1 MGIVAI
7 ATLLVVVYVQTP
19 IPDEAQADAVR
30 QSSVIEYKD
39 GEVLARVGMNR
50 TSVPLDQVPKHVQN
64 AVLAAEDR
72 KFWTEPGVSPSGIA
86 RAVVTAATGGEVT
99 GASTITQQLARNY
112 FAGLS
117 QERTVSR
124 KLKEIM
130 ISIRLGNEEKKEKI
144 LELYLNTVPFGR
156 QAYGI
161 QAAARAYFHTTVDK
175 LTVEQAALL
184 AAMIQQPS
192 YFVTYGNPTD
202 PEKKKAKEALVFRWN
217 YVLKGMVEEGW
228 LEESKR
234 QAMKFPQT
242 QKEWSDVQGGEQ
254 AGYLRERVV
263 RELEALGIP
272 ETALETEGLK
282 ITTTFDHGLQEFT
295 AKAVE
300 KIKKDNGLGKEIH
313 FGLSA
318 VDPKTGGVIAAYGGP
333 GYEEQQFDDSFQGK
347 VQPGSSF
354 KPIVLATALSQG
366 ISLKTTM
373 DGSYRRVING
383 TPFTNDNRAE
393 DGVYDLQEMTAMSI
407 NTSYVELG
415 QKVGLEN
422 VIQMA
427 KKMGMKDAPLEPVTS
442 LPLGVI
448 DASSVTMASV
458 YSTFAAGGVHRPAH
472 VIKSIEKINGDP
484 VKNEDGEVVKKNPWG
499 DGERVFEEGVARD
512 ATAAMR
518 DVVTSGTGER
528 AALPDRPVAGK
539 TGTTDK
545 HRSAW
550 FVGYT
555 PQLSTAVAMWRED
568 KNRNRLSLEGIGNY
582 TQVYGGTVP
591 ADLFKTFMMQAHKGQ
606 PVMQFEPAVYGG
618 EVAAWAKPELTT
630 PSPSSS
636 PSTSTSPSCRPGQ
649 DGPGGQDGENCQ
661 SESPPATE
669 SPTGQPTGGAKK
681 PCTSP
686 WNTPVGCDP
695 ALPPPGYPDWWCDRE
710 NRRETVPECRP
721 ENPEGPGGP
730 NGPNTQND

>member
-1 MGIVAI
+1 MAI
-7 ATLLVVVYVQTP
+7 ATLLVVVYMQTP
-19 IPDEAQADAVR
+19 IPDEAQQDAVR
-30 QSSVIEYKD
+30 ESSVIEYKD

-50 TSVPLDQVPKHVQN
+50 TSVPLSSVPKHVQN

-72 KFWTEPGVSPSGIA
+72 KFWTEPGVSPTGIA

-99 GASTITQQLARNY
+99 GASTITQQLSRNY

-117 QERTVSR
+117 QDRTVTR

-144 LELYLNTVPFGR
+144 LALYLNTVSFGR

-175 LTVEQAALL
+175 LTVEQGAML

-202 PEKKKAKEALVFRWN
+202 PAQKKAKEALVSRWG
-217 YVLKGMVEEGW
+217 YVLDGMVEEGW
-228 LEESKR
+228 LDQGKR
-234 QAMKFPQT
+234 QGMKFPQT
-242 QKEWSDVQGGEQ
+242 QKEWSDVEGGTQ
-254 AGYLRERVV
+254 SGYMRQRVID
-263 RELEALGIP
+263 ELEALGIP
-272 ETALETEGLK
+272 ETALESEGLK
-282 ITTTFDHGLQEFT
+282 IRTTFDQDLQAYT

-300 KIKKDNGLGKEIH
+300 KIKKDNNLGKEIH

-318 VDPKTGGVIAAYGGP
+318 VNPKTGGVVAAYGGP
-333 GYEEQQFDDSFQGK
+333 SYEEQQFDDSFQSA

-393 DGVYDLQEMTAMSI
+393 DGVYSLQEMTAMSI

-415 QKVGLEN
+415 QKVGLNN
-422 VIQMA
+422 VIDMA

-448 DASSVTMASV
+448 DVSPVTMASV
-458 YSTFAAGGVHRPAH
+458 YSTFAAGGVHRPVH
-472 VIKSIEKINGDP
+472 VIESIEKINGQP
-484 VKNEDGEVVKKNPWG
+484 VTNKDGEVVKKNPWG
-499 DGERVFEEGVARD
+499 KSERVFEEGVARD
-512 ATAAMR
+512 ATAAMQ
-518 DVVTSGTGER
+518 DVVTHGTGER
-528 AALPDRPVAGK
+528 AAIPGRPVAGK

-555 PQLSTAVAMWRED
+555 PQLSTSVAMWRQND
-568 KNRNRLSLEGIGNY
+568 KGDRLSLEGIGNY

-591 ADLFKTFMMQAHKGQ
+591 ADLFKLFMTQAHKGQ
-606 PVMQFEPAVYGG
+606 PVQQFQPAVYGG
-618 EVAAWAKPELTT
+618 DIAAWAKPEVTQTPT
-630 PSPSSS
+630 PSPSVTETPTCRPGQGGQNRDRPECRTQSPS
-636 PSTSTSPSCRPGQ
+636 PSTSPSTTPSGPSGEACTRPGW
-649 DGPGGQDGENCQ
+649 PI
-661 SESPPATE
+661 
-669 SPTGQPTGGAKK
+669 
-681 PCTSP
+681 
-686 WNTPVGCDP
+686 GCNPDIP
-695 ALPPPGYPDWWCDRE
+695 PPPGDDDWWCDQGD
-710 NRRETVPECRP
+710 RRETVPQCREEDP
-721 ENPEGPGGP
+721 DNPNRPQQG
-730 NGPNTQND
+730 Q

>member
-7 ATLLVVVYVQTP
+7 ATLLVVMYMQTP
-19 IPDEAQADAVR
+19 IPDEQQADAVR

-50 TSVPLDQVPKHVQN
+50 TSVPLSSVPKHVQN

-72 KFWTEPGVSPSGIA
+72 KFWTEPGVSPTGIA

-117 QERTVSR
+117 QERTVTR

-175 LTVEQAALL
+175 LTVEQAAML

-202 PEKKKAKEALVFRWN
+202 PAKKKAKEALVYRWN
-217 YVLKGMVEEGW
+217 YVLKGMEEEGW
-228 LEESKR
+228 LEEGKR

-254 AGYLRERVV
+254 SGYLRDRVI

-272 ETALETEGLK
+272 ETALESEGLK
-282 ITTTFDHGLQEFT
+282 IKTTFDQDLQAYT
-295 AKAVE
+295 DKAVAA
-300 KIKKDNGLGKEIH
+300 IKKENNLGEEIH

-318 VDPKTGGVIAAYGGP
+318 VNPKTGGVIAAYGGP
-333 GYEEQQFDDSFQGK
+333 SYQEQQFDDSFQGV

-393 DGVYDLQEMTAMSI
+393 NGTYSLQKMTEMSI
-407 NTSYVELG
+407 NTAYVELG
-415 QKVGLEN
+415 QKVGLNN
-422 VIQMA
+422 VIDMA

-448 DASSVTMASV
+448 DVSSVTMASV
-458 YSTFAAGGVHRPAH
+458 YSTFAANGVHRPVH
-472 VIKSIEKINGDP
+472 VIESIEKINGDP
-484 VKNEDGEVVKKNPWG
+484 VKNKDGEVVKKNPWG
-499 DGERVFEEGVARD
+499 KTETAFEETVARD

-518 DVVTSGTGER
+518 DVVTKGTGKR

-555 PQLSTAVAMWRED
+555 PQLSTAVAMWRQDE
-568 KNRNRLSLEGIGNY
+568 KGSRLSLEGIGDY
-582 TQVYGGTVP
+582 DQVYGGSVP
-591 ADLFKTFMMQAHKGQ
+591 ADLFKAFMMQAHKGQ
-606 PVMQFEPAVYGG
+606 EVQQFDPPVFGG
-618 EVAAWAKPELTT
+618 EVAAWAKPLVTNT
-630 PSPSSS
+630 PTPT
-636 PSTSTSPSCRPGQ
+636 PDPTNTPTCRPGQ
-649 DGPGGQDGENCQ
+649 DNENGECVPA
-661 SESPPATE
+661 SPSTTPTTPTSPPP
-669 SPTGQPTGGAKK
+669 SPEGKA
-681 PCTSP
+681 CTSP
-686 WNTPVGCDP
+686 GWPIGCDP
-695 ALPPPGYPDWWCDRE
+695 DIPPPNYPDWWCDQGD
-710 NRRETVPECRP
+710 NRETVPQCKEEDP
-721 ENPEGPGGP
+721 DAP
-730 NGPNTQND
+730 NGPQRRQ

>member
-1 MGIVAI
+1 MGILAMT
-7 ATLLVVVYVQTP
+7 TLLVVVYVKTP

-30 QSSVIEYKD
+30 QSSVIEFKD

-50 TSVPLDQVPKHVQN
+50 TSVPLSEVPKHVQN

-72 KFWTEPGVSPSGIA
+72 KFWTEPGVSPTGIA
-86 RAVVTAATGGEVT
+86 RAVVTAATGGDVT

-112 FAGLS
+112 FVGLS
-117 QERTVSR
+117 QERSIDR

-130 ISIRLGNEEKKEKI
+130 ISIRLGNEEKKENI

-175 LTVEQAALL
+175 LTVEQAAML

-202 PEKKKAKEALVFRWN
+202 PAKKKAKEALVNRWN
-217 YVLKGMVEEGW
+217 YVLNGMVESGW

-242 QKEWSDVQGGEQ
+242 EKEWSDVDGGPQ
-254 AGYLRERVV
+254 TGYLRERVIN
-263 RELEALGIP
+263 ELKALGLP
-272 ETALETEGLK
+272 EQALETEGLK
-282 ITTTFDHGLQEFT
+282 ITTTFDQDLQAFT

-300 KIKKDNGLGKEIH
+300 KMRKDNNFGDDIH

-333 GYEEQQFDDSFQGK
+333 GYKEQQFDDSFQGK

-373 DGSYRRVING
+373 DGSYKRTING
-383 TPFTNDNRAE
+383 TSFTNDNTAE
-393 DGVYDLQEMTAMSI
+393 DGTYTLQEMTELSI
-407 NTSYVELG
+407 NTAYVELG
-415 QKVGLEN
+415 QKVGLNN
-422 VIQMA
+422 VIDTA
-427 KKMGMKDAPLEPVTS
+427 KKMGMKDSGLEPVTS
-442 LPLGVI
+442 LPLGVF
-448 DASSVTMASV
+448 DASAVTMASV

-472 VIKSIEKINGDP
+472 VIKSIEKINGQP
-484 VKNEDGEVVKKNPWG
+484 VKNEDGEVIDKNPWG
-499 DGERVFEEGVARD
+499 ESERVFEEGVARD

-518 DVVTSGTGER
+518 DVVTSGTGKG

-555 PQLSTAVAMWRED
+555 PQLATAVAMWRQDE
-568 KNRNRLSLEGIGNY
+568 KGNRQSLMGVGDY
-582 TQVYGGTVP
+582 TQVYGGSAP
-591 ADLFKTFMMQAHKGQ
+591 ADLFKLFMMQAHKGQ
-606 PVMQFEPAVYGG
+606 PVEQFQPPVYGG
-618 EVAAWAKPELTT
+618 DIASWAKPEETT
-630 PSPSSS
+630 PPPSTSPSPTNSPSCGPGQNGNGRRDRPECGSQSPS
-636 PSTSTSPSCRPGQ
+636 PSTSPSKTP
-649 DGPGGQDGENCQ
+649 DP
-661 SESPPATE
+661 ST
-669 SPTGQPTGGAKK
+669 TGQP
-681 PCTSP
+681 CL
-686 WNTPVGCDP
+686 TPSGNMPPNCNP
-695 ALPPPGYPDWWCDRE
+695 NLPPPGFPDWWCDKGD
-710 NRRETVPECRP
+710 NRQTVAECR
-721 ENPEGPGGP
+721 EEDTDNPDGSGA
-730 NGPNTQND
+730 QNN